1 MSSLD
6 EDRRH
11 IALLYDRF
19 DAERIAAERELAA
32 AQRASGSSPGERAL
46 REAAVRAQAARL
58 ARLRAGG
65 DGLCFGRIDAADGT
79 RTYVGRIGLLDDD
92 LEPLLVDWRAPAARP
107 FYTATAARPEGL
119 VRRRHFRTRG
129 RTLVDA
135 HDDVFAPEAADGSA
149 GADAALL
156 AALDAPRTGP
166 MRDIVA
172 TIQAEQDEIIRLDH
186 TGITVI
192 EGGPGTGKTAVALH
206 RVAYLLYTHPQL
218 ARRGVLVLGPN
229 PRFLTHISAVLPSL
243 GETDV
248 VFATP
253 GELLPGVATDV
264 EDTPHAARVKGSLA
278 MVDVLA
284 AAVADREEVPDEPV
298 PIELEDVAV
307 EVTPELAAAARDRAR
322 ALGLRHNEARGAFA
336 TAVLDALADQAVD
349 RIGAGWLAPREAPEL
364 AADLR
369 ADARA
374 ELRGHPGLRIVVDAL
389 WPELSPQRLLADLF
403 TSPRRIDRAAAALP
417 PADRAALARADGDA
431 WTVSDVPLLDEA
443 AELLGPPA
451 AERAAARRAAR
462 RAADDR
468 GYAADVLALLDH
480 DPTDD
485 DEIRA
490 ADLVHADLLAERQ
503 EEVDHRTLAERAAAD
518 REWVY
523 GHVVVDEAQE
533 LSDMDW
539 RVLLR
544 RCPTRSFTVVGD
556 LAQRRSAAGA
566 RSWADALDRY
576 APGRWTHRVLTVGY
590 RTPAEIMAVAADVLA
605 AHDPGRTT
613 PRAVRSSGV
622 APWARRVAPDELVAA
637 VREEVSRESEG
648 PGSVAVIA
656 PGPFADAPGA
666 TVLTPR
672 EAKGLE
678 FDSVLLV
685 EPQRMEP
692 ADLYVALTRATQ
704 RLGALHSEPL
714 PGSLRRLAPR
724 PVTDRPAAPPP
735 ARAGRGTHR

>member
-1 MSSLD
+1 
-6 EDRRH
+6 
-11 IALLYDRF
+11 
-19 DAERIAAERELAA
+19 
-32 AQRASGSSPGERAL
+32 
-46 REAAVRAQAARL
+46 
-58 ARLRAGG
+58 
-65 DGLCFGRIDAADGT
+65 
-79 RTYVGRIGLLDDD
+79 VGRLGLLDDD

-107 FYTATAARPEGL
+107 FYTATAAHPEGL

-129 RTLVDA
+129 RAVLDA
-135 HDDVFAPEAADGSA
+135 HDDVFVRAGDDGSA
-149 GADAALL
+149 GSDAALL
-156 AALDAPRTGP
+156 AALDAPRTEP

-172 TIQAEQDEIIRLDH
+172 TIQAEQDEIIRLEH

-218 ARRGVLVLGPN
+218 ARRGVLVLGPH
-229 PRFLTHISAVLPSL
+229 PRFLQYISAVLPSL

-253 GELLPGVATDV
+253 GELLPGLATDV
-264 EDTPHAARVKGSLA
+264 EDAPDAARVKGSLA
-278 MVDVLA
+278 MAEVIA
-284 AAVADREEVPDEPV
+284 AAVADREEVPGEPLPV
-298 PIELEDVAV
+298 ELDDVTV
-307 EVTPELAAAARDRAR
+307 EITTEIAAAARERAR
-322 ALGLRHNEARGAFA
+322 ARGLRHNEARPVFA

-349 RIGAGWLAPREAPEL
+349 RIGAGWLAPREAPGL

-374 ELRGHPGLRIVVDAL
+374 ELRGNRQLHAAVNAL
-389 WPELSPQRLLADLF
+389 WPELTPQALLADLF
-403 TSPRRIDRAAAALP
+403 GSPERLTSAAAALP
-417 PADRAALARADGDA
+417 P
-431 WTVSDVPLLDEA
+431 
-443 AELLGPPA
+443 
-451 AERAAARRAAR
+451 
-462 RAADDR
+462 
-468 GYAADVLALLDH
+468 
-480 DPTDD
+480 
-485 DEIRA
+485 
-490 ADLVHADLLAERQ
+490 
-503 EEVDHRTLAERAAAD
+503 AD

-556 LAQRRSAAGA
+556 LAQRRSVAGA
-566 RSWADALDRY
+566 HSWGDALERY

-605 AHDPGRTT
+605 AHSPGCTT
-613 PRAVRSSGV
+613 PEAARSTGVR
-622 APWARRVAPDELVAA
+622 PWARSVGPDDLVEA
-637 VREEVSRESEG
+637 VRDEVGG

-656 PGPFADAPGA
+656 PGGFPDVPGA

-685 EPQRMEP
+685 EPQRMHP
-692 ADLYVALTRATQ
+692 ADLYVAITRATR
-704 RLGALHSEPL
+704 RLGVLHTEPL
-714 PGSLRRLAPR
+714 PESLRRLTGSQWLDARCR
-724 PVTDRPAAPPP
+724 P
-735 ARAGRGTHR
+735 GN

>member
-1 MSSLD
+1 MSSVD

-19 DAERIAAERELAA
+19 DAERAAAERELLT

-46 REAAVRAQAARL
+46 RETAVRVQTARL
-58 ARLRAGG
+58 GRLRAGG
-65 DGLCFGRIDAADGT
+65 DGLCFGRTDAVDGT
-79 RTYVGRIGLLDDD
+79 RTFVGRLGLLDDD
-92 LEPLLVDWRAPAARP
+92 LEPLLIDWRAPAARP
-107 FYTATAARPEGL
+107 FYTATAAHPEGL

-129 RTLVDA
+129 RAVLDA
-135 HDDVFAPEAADGSA
+135 HDDVFVHGGDDGSA
-149 GADAALL
+149 GSDAALL
-156 AALDAPRTGP
+156 AALDAPRTGA

-172 TIQAEQDEIIRLDH
+172 TIQAEQDEIIRLEH

-218 ARRGVLVLGPN
+218 ARRGVLVLGPH
-229 PRFLTHISAVLPSL
+229 PRFLQYISAVLPSL

-253 GELLPGVATDV
+253 GDLLPGLTTDV
-264 EDTPHAARVKGSLA
+264 EDAPDAARVKGSLA
-278 MVDVLA
+278 MVEVIA
-284 AAVADREEVPDEPV
+284 AAVARREEVPGEPI
-298 PIELEDVAV
+298 PIELDDVTV
-307 EVTPELAAAARDRAR
+307 EITAEIATAARERAR
-322 ALGLRHNEARGAFA
+322 ARGLRHNEARPVFA
-336 TAVLDALADQAVD
+336 TAVLDALAEQAVD

-369 ADARA
+369 TDARA
-374 ELRGHPGLRIVVDAL
+374 ELRENRQLHAALDAL
-389 WPELSPQRLLADLF
+389 WPELTPQTLLADLF
-403 TSPRRIDRAAAALP
+403 SSPERLDSAAAALA
-417 PADRAALARADGDA
+417 PADRAALAREDGAA

-451 AERAAARRAAR
+451 TVRAGAKRAAR
-462 RAADDR
+462 RAAEGL
-468 GYAADVLALLDH
+468 GYAADVLRLLDVE
-480 DPTDD
+480 PADD

-490 ADLVHADLLAERQ
+490 VDLVDADLLAERH
-503 EEVDHRTLAERAAAD
+503 EELDHRTIAERAAAD

-556 LAQRRSAAGA
+556 LAQRRSVAGA
-566 RSWADALDRY
+566 RSWAAALERY

-590 RTPAEIMAVAADVLA
+590 RTPAEIMAVATDVLA
-605 AHDPGRTT
+605 AHNPGCTT
-613 PRAVRSSGV
+613 PEAARSTGVR
-622 APWARRVAPDELVAA
+622 PWAQRVRPDELVEA
-637 VREEVSRESEG
+637 VRDEVGG

-656 PGPFADAPGA
+656 PEPFPEVPGA

-678 FDSVLLV
+678 FDAVLLV
-685 EPQRMEP
+685 EPQRMHP

-704 RLGALHSEPL
+704 RLGVLHTEPL
-714 PGSLRRLAPR
+714 PAGLHRLAVR
-724 PVTDRPAAPPP
+724 V
-735 ARAGRGTHR
+735 

>member
-1 MSSLD
+1 
-6 EDRRH
+6 
-11 IALLYDRF
+11 
-19 DAERIAAERELAA
+19 
-32 AQRASGSSPGERAL
+32 
-46 REAAVRAQAARL
+46 
-58 ARLRAGG
+58 
-65 DGLCFGRIDAADGT
+65 
-79 RTYVGRIGLLDDD
+79 
-92 LEPLLVDWRAPAARP
+92 
-107 FYTATAARPEGL
+107 
-119 VRRRHFRTRG
+119 
-129 RTLVDA
+129 
-135 HDDVFAPEAADGSA
+135 
-149 GADAALL
+149 
-156 AALDAPRTGP
+156 
-166 MRDIVA
+166 
-172 TIQAEQDEIIRLDH
+172 
-186 TGITVI
+186 
-192 EGGPGTGKTAVALH
+192 
-206 RVAYLLYTHPQL
+206 
-218 ARRGVLVLGPN
+218 
-229 PRFLTHISAVLPSL
+229 
-243 GETDV
+243 
-248 VFATP
+248 
-253 GELLPGVATDV
+253 
-264 EDTPHAARVKGSLA
+264 
-278 MVDVLA
+278 
-284 AAVADREEVPDEPV
+284 
-298 PIELEDVAV
+298 
-307 EVTPELAAAARDRAR
+307 
-322 ALGLRHNEARGAFA
+322 
-336 TAVLDALADQAVD
+336 QAVD

-622 APWARRVAPDELVAA
+622 AP
-637 VREEVSRESEG
+637 
-648 PGSVAVIA
+648 
-656 PGPFADAPGA
+656 
-666 TVLTPR
+666 
-672 EAKGLE
+672 
-678 FDSVLLV
+678 
-685 EPQRMEP
+685 
-692 ADLYVALTRATQ
+692 
-704 RLGALHSEPL
+704 
-714 PGSLRRLAPR
+714 
-724 PVTDRPAAPPP
+724 
-735 ARAGRGTHR
+735 

>member
-1 MSSLD
+1 MD

-11 IALLYDRF
+11 IALIYDRF
-19 DAERIAAERELAA
+19 DAERVSAERGLVA

-46 REAAVRAQAARL
+46 REAAVRMQTARL
-58 ARLRAGG
+58 GRLRAGG
-65 DGLCFGRIDAADGT
+65 DGLCFGRTDAADGT
-79 RTYVGRIGLLDDD
+79 RMFVGRLGLLDDD

-129 RTLVDA
+129 RAVLDA
-135 HDDVFAPEAADGSA
+135 HDDVLVRDDAVGSA
-149 GADAALL
+149 GSDAALL
-156 AALDAPRTGP
+156 AALDAPRTGA

-172 TIQAEQDEIIRLDH
+172 TIQAEQDEIIRLEH
-186 TGITVI
+186 TGLTVI

-218 ARRGVLVLGPN
+218 ARRGVLVLGPH
-229 PRFLTHISAVLPSL
+229 PRFLQYISAVLPSL

-264 EDTPHAARVKGSLA
+264 EDGPDAARVKGSLA
-278 MVDVLA
+278 MADVVA
-284 AAVADREEVPDEPV
+284 AAVADRQELPAEPIPV
-298 PIELEDVAV
+298 ELDDVTV
-307 EVTPELAAAARDRAR
+307 EITAEIAAAARERAR
-322 ALGLRHNEARGAFA
+322 TGHRRHNEARPVFA
-336 TAVLDALADQAVD
+336 AALLDALAEQAVD
-349 RIGAGWLAPREAPEL
+349 RIGAGWLAPREVPEL
-364 AADLR
+364 AEQLR
-369 ADARA
+369 ADARG
-374 ELRGHPGLRIVVDAL
+374 ELRENPQLHDAVAAL
-389 WPELSPQRLLADLF
+389 WPELTPQQLLADLF
-403 TSPRRIDRAAAALP
+403 TSPGRLARAAAALTP
-417 PADRAALARADGDA
+417 EDRAALAREDGTA

-451 AERAAARRAAR
+451 AARERDTRAAR
-462 RAADDR
+462 RAAEGL
-468 GYAADVLALLDH
+468 GYAADVLRLLDVE
-480 DPTDD
+480 PADD

-490 ADLVHADLLAERQ
+490 VDLVHADLLAERQ
-503 EEVDHRTLAERAAAD
+503 EEIDHRTIAERAAAD

-523 GHVVVDEAQE
+523 GHVVVEEAQE

-539 RVLLR
+539 RVLVR

-556 LAQRRSAAGA
+556 LAQRRSEAGV
-566 RSWADALDRY
+566 RSWGAALDRH
-576 APGRWTHRVLTVGY
+576 APGRWRHRVLTVGY
-590 RTPAEIMAVAADVLA
+590 RTPAEIIAVAADVLA
-605 AHDPGRTT
+605 AHDPGRNPPEAARSTG
-613 PRAVRSSGV
+613 VR
-622 APWARRVAPDELVAA
+622 PWAQQVRPEDLVDE
-637 VREEVSRESEG
+637 VRNEVGG

-656 PGPFADAPGA
+656 PGPFPQVPGA

-685 EPQRMEP
+685 EPQRMHP

-704 RLGALHSEPL
+704 RLGALHTEPL
-714 PGSLRRLAPR
+714 PKALRRLSSRRAAPR
-724 PVTDRPAAPPP
+724 PGRAA
-735 ARAGRGTHR
+735 RRTRR

>member
-1 MSSLD
+1 LSSVD

-19 DAERIAAERELAA
+19 DAERAAAQRELLT

-46 REAAVRAQAARL
+46 RETAVRVQTARL
-58 ARLRAGG
+58 GRLRAGG
-65 DGLCFGRIDAADGT
+65 DGLCFGRTDAVDGT
-79 RTYVGRIGLLDDD
+79 RMFVGRLGLLDDD
-92 LEPLLVDWRAPAARP
+92 LEPLLIDWRAPAARP
-107 FYTATAARPEGL
+107 FYTATAAHPEGL

-129 RTLVDA
+129 RAVLDA
-135 HDDVFAPEAADGSA
+135 HDDVFVHGGDDGSA
-149 GADAALL
+149 GSDAALL
-156 AALDAPRTGP
+156 AALDAPRTGA

-172 TIQAEQDEIIRLDH
+172 TIQAEQDEIIRLEH

-218 ARRGVLVLGPN
+218 ARRGVLVLGPH
-229 PRFLTHISAVLPSL
+229 PRFLQYISAVLPSL

-253 GELLPGVATDV
+253 GELLPGLATDV
-264 EDTPHAARVKGSLA
+264 EDTADAARVKGSLA
-278 MVDVLA
+278 MADVIA
-284 AAVADREEVPDEPV
+284 AAVADREEVPGEPI
-298 PIELEDVAV
+298 PIELDDVTV
-307 EVTPELAAAARDRAR
+307 EITAEIATAARERAR
-322 ALGLRHNEARGAFA
+322 ARGLRHNEARPVFA
-336 TAVLDALADQAVD
+336 TAVLDALAEQAVD
-349 RIGAGWLAPREAPEL
+349 RIGAGWLAAREAPEL

-369 ADARA
+369 SDARA
-374 ELRGHPGLRIVVDAL
+374 ELRENRQLHAAIDAL
-389 WPELSPQRLLADLF
+389 WPELTPQTLLADLLG
-403 TSPRRIDRAAAALP
+403 SPERLHSAAAALP
-417 PADRAALARADGDA
+417 PADRAALAREDGAA

-443 AELLGPPA
+443 AELLGP
-451 AERAAARRAAR
+451 RATARAGAKRAAR
-462 RAADDR
+462 RAAEGL
-468 GYAADVLALLDH
+468 GYAADVLRLLDVE
-480 DPTDD
+480 PAD

-490 ADLVHADLLAERQ
+490 ADLVTVDLLAERH
-503 EEVDHRTLAERAAAD
+503 EELDHRTIAERAAAD

-533 LSDMDW
+533 LSDMAW

-556 LAQRRSAAGA
+556 LAQRRSVAGA
-566 RSWADALDRY
+566 RSWAAALDRY

-605 AHDPGRTT
+605 AHHPGSTT
-613 PRAVRSSGV
+613 PEAARSTGV
-622 APWARRVAPDELVAA
+622 HPWARRVRPDELVDAA
-637 VREEVSRESEG
+637 RGAAGG

-656 PGPFADAPGA
+656 PDPFPEVSGA

-685 EPQRMEP
+685 EPQRMHP

-704 RLGALHSEPL
+704 RLGVLHTEPL
-714 PGSLRRLAPR
+714 PAGLHRLAQR
-724 PVTDRPAAPPP
+724 
-735 ARAGRGTHR
+735 